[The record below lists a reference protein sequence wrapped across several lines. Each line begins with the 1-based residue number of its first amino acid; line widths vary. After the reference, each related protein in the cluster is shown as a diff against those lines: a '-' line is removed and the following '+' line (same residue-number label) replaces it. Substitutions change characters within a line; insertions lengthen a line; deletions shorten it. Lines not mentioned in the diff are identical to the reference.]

1 MNKGDIGRA
10 IAVDGSGNVYVSGYS
25 WDTWGSPIRAYT
37 GYRDAFAAKLDDSG
51 NLTWNTFLGSGGD
64 DFGFGIAV
72 DGNGNSY
79 AAGKSCGSWGSPV
92 RAYGGWCDGFT
103 AKLDG
108 SGDLV
113 WNTFLGGSEDA
124 DGGRG
129 VTVDGNGN
137 VYVVGYSTR
146 TWGSPVRAYTGED
159 DAYAAKLNNNGNL
172 TWHTFLGGS
181 ENDYGYEL
189 VADGSGSVYVVGY
202 SRSTW
207 GLPDRPFSIAPD
219 SFTAGL
225 DSSGSLTWNT
235 FLGGSASDYGY
246 AVAADGSGN
255 VYVSGTSFSSWE
267 LPIRPYTGTGDVF
280 VVKLLVTLPEKF
292 YLPLI
297 LR

>member
-1 MNKGDIGRA
+1 M
-10 IAVDGSGNVYVSGYS
+10 
-25 WDTWGSPIRAYT
+25 
-37 GYRDAFAAKLDDSG
+37 
-51 NLTWNTFLGSGGD
+51 
-64 DFGFGIAV
+64 
-72 DGNGNSY
+72 
-79 AAGKSCGSWGSPV
+79 
-92 RAYGGWCDGFT
+92 
-103 AKLDG
+103 
-108 SGDLV
+108 
-113 WNTFLGGSEDA
+113 
-124 DGGRG
+124 
-129 VTVDGNGN
+129 
-137 VYVVGYSTR
+137 
-146 TWGSPVRAYTGED
+146 
-159 DAYAAKLNNNGNL
+159 
-172 TWHTFLGGS
+172 
-181 ENDYGYEL
+181 
-189 VADGSGSVYVVGY
+189 GY